1 MIGSNAF
8 IDLVP
13 IGPTEVSP
21 NSVAGNNVDTIL
33 GAVEGLKHG
42 NKGKTV
48 VTFFVNAGAVIVFP
62 PVIILKPPAA
72 GASINSGLNIFILH
86 RLRVVQNV
94 LHYAYHWGGAYP

>member
-8 IDLVP
+8 IDVVP

-21 NSVAGNNVDTIL
+21 NSVEGNNVDTIL
-33 GAVEGLKHG
+33 GVVEGLKHG
-42 NKGKTV
+42 NKGRTV
-48 VTFFVNAGAVIVFP
+48 VTFYVNAGAVIVFP
-62 PVIILKPPAA
+62 LIILQPPAA
-72 GASINSGLNIFILH
+72 GASINSGLKIFILH

>member
-13 IGPTEVSP
+13 IGATEVSP
-21 NSVAGNNVDTIL
+21 NSIAGNNVDTIL
-33 GAVEGLKHG
+33 GVVEGLKHG
-42 NKGKTV
+42 NKGGTV

-62 PVIILKPPAA
+62 PVIILQPAA
-72 GASINSGLNIFILH
+72 GASINSGLKIFILH
-86 RLRVVQNV
+86 RLHVVQNV